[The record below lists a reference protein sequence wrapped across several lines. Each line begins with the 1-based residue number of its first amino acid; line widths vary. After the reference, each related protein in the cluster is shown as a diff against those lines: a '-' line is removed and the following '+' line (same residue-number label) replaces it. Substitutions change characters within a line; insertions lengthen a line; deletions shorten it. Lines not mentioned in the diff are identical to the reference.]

1 MVISVEPV
9 VNNCCKKCLGN
20 RLRILKTYIKDRT
33 IIDDSV
39 IKFLL
44 NMEELM
50 DPIGYLIRQNMA
62 YYNGRRPIA
71 FKRTIN
77 KKENFIAYFF
87 MWRIAIHILARYY
100 MYRSALS
107 RCYKLRIARNI
118 INDALFQELGMFVFK
133 IIFHHK
139 HLSL

>member
-77 KKENFIAYFF
+77 KKENFYCIFF
-87 MWRIAIHILARYY
+87 YVTHSHTHSGKVLHVQISTIEVL
-100 MYRSALS
+100 
-107 RCYKLRIARNI
+107 
-118 INDALFQELGMFVFK
+118 
-133 IIFHHK
+133 
-139 HLSL
+139 